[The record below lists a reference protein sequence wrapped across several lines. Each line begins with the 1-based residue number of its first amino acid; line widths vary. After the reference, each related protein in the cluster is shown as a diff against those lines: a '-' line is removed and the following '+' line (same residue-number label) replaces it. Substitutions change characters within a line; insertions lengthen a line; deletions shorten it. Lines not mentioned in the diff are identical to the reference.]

1 MNNKY
6 KKKFWII
13 LFLINFLIIFIVI
26 VFNQKDYSLNQKEKS
41 NLIGLSYMTMNN
53 EFYKI
58 ISEEIISKIESEGDR
73 IVMRDPALSVDRQIE
88 QIAEMLKMDIDVLVL
103 TPVDKEKLN
112 NILEEAKKKGVYIVV
127 LDTDISDDNLV
138 DCTIRSDNYG
148 AGKVVGEYFLNQCK
162 ENANVVI
169 MTHETTQSG
178 NERVKGFVDY
188 ISCESNI
195 NIVDYIEC
203 EGQTEI
209 AMPKMKEF
217 IDKKIKFDNVF
228 CLNDLA
234 AVGVVAAL
242 EENNMLNKVDVYGVD
257 GSPDAKALIKEGMI
271 KASAAQ
277 FPSEIG
283 SKAADTIYQLLNG
296 ETVEKNIYIPVKL
309 ITKENVEEFGIDR
322 WQ

>member
-188 ISCESNI
+188 ISYESNI
-195 NIVDYIEC
+195 NIVEYIEC